1 MQRDKAWAW
10 AAVVVIAAAAVL
22 AFVLS
27 FVGGV

>member
-10 AAVVVIAAAAVL
+10 AAVAMIVVAAVL

-27 FVGGV
+27 FTGGV